1 MRCLHQNH
9 WIGPHWIAPRGN
21 ATTWGGGALTTIPI
35 YLRRAANHGVGTSAG
50 FGGFE
55 GRIQRGGGTTYH
67 RGAVIGGGG
76 GGALSGTGASGGGGG
91 GGGGG
96 AFAIT
101 KKRSLFPILTWTT
114 MATREQS
121 LSCQV
126 ISGQPLWVQS
136 AVNRYGSNQR
146 STASMYEVQSSL
158 PPADNRYHQRITA
171 TTSG

>member
-35 YLRRAANHGVGTSAG
+35 YLRRAANHGIGTSAG
-50 FGGFE
+50 FGGFG

-76 GGALSGTGASGGGGG
+76 GGALSGAGAPGLLGGEGG

-96 AFAIT
+96 AFLKT
-101 KKRSLFPILTWTT
+101 SLFPILTWTT
-114 MATREQS
+114 DNGYARTVLVVSSNQRSTAMGP
-121 LSCQV
+121 

-136 AVNRYGSNQR
+136 AVNR
-146 STASMYEVQSSL
+146 
-158 PPADNRYHQRITA
+158 
-171 TTSG
+171 